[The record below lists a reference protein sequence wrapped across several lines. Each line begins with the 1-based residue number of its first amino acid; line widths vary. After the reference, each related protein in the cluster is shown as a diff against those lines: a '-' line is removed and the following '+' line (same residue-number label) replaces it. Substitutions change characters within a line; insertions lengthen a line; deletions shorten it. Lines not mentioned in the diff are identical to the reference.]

1 MADFNELLD
10 ADKELLVKGPFGKEL
25 VNVIEPCVAPLHW
38 QKAGSSEVAS
48 GSAFFVDTGAFVF
61 GITAKHVYD
70 EFVKQVEIDHGV
82 VCQFYNFSLSDL
94 RSRLISKGKDCDLAT
109 FEILPSE
116 ISRLDRRS
124 VPWPPSIPP
133 KGKAVVFGGF
143 PGIGRR
149 LNASG
154 AVVNFGVLKAL
165 TNVDSL
171 SERDISLVRPPD
183 DEVTN
188 VDGKGLLPRGL
199 DLGGMSGGPVLS
211 VLDGVGIVSWALAG
225 VIYECGT
232 EFEIVKAVRADVIG
246 EDGVVHG

>member
-1 MADFNELLD
+1 MGDLNELR
-10 ADKELLVKGPFGKEL
+10 FGKEL
-25 VNVIEPCVAPLHW
+25 INLVEPCVAPLHW
-38 QKAGSSEVAS
+38 QKAGSSEWGS
-48 GSAFFVDTGAFVF
+48 GSAFFVNTGTALF

-70 EFVKQVEIDHGV
+70 EIAKQVELDRAI
-82 VCQFYNFSLSDL
+82 VCLLYNFPLTDV
-94 RSRLISKGKDCDLAT
+94 RSRLISRGRDCDVAT
-109 FEILPSE
+109 FEILRSE

-143 PGIGRR
+143 PSLGRR
-149 LNASG
+149 LSASG
-154 AVVNFGVLKAL
+154 SVVTFGILKAS
-165 TNVDSL
+165 THVDSL

-183 DEVTN
+183 DEVTD

-199 DLGGMSGGPVLS
+199 DLGGMSGGPVLA

-232 EFEIVKAVRADVIG
+232 EFEIIKAARADMIG
-246 EDGVVHG
+246 ADGVING